1 MNIVRKE
8 LPKEYKNALT
18 GYKKQAYFVSKSM
31 KEKIDNGYTN
41 LSENDKKELVKAQQ
55 LMYDNPIATKHIY
68 KILTEENTNIDEI
81 NENSLFD
88 FLVKKDS
95 FSLSHLTDKPL
106 YYVACNKVDDTEY
119 YFITKY
125 FNDVKSFGGHSG
137 SHEESLEMLKE
148 SVKPK
153 ALKFTKNIEL
163 KNKLLNTL
171 KEPNLVSTIAI
182 LEEN

>member
-18 GYKKQAYFVSKSM
+18 GYKKQAYFASKTLRQ
-31 KEKIDNGYTN
+31 KVDNGYTN
-41 LSENDKKELVKAQQ
+41 LSESEKKELVKAQQ

-68 KILTEENTNIDEI
+68 KILTEENINIDEI
-81 NENSLFD
+81 DENSLFD
-88 FLVKKDS
+88 FLIKKES
-95 FSLSHLTDKPL
+95 FSLSHLTGNPL
-106 YYVACNKVDDTEY
+106 YYVAYTKVDDVEY

-137 SHEESLEMLKE
+137 NYEESLSMLKK
-148 SVKPK
+148 SVTPER
-153 ALKFTKNIEL
+153 LNFTKNIEL
-163 KNKLLNTL
+163 KNKLLNSL
-171 KEPNLVSTIAI
+171 KEPNLVATIAI